1 MFKEDVKRIKACIE
15 YKDYY
20 AALEYAIIVKDK
32 YVDNEKDYF
41 EKVIRNVKSADYNK
55 IWSSTNYDRQNQHN
69 IV

>member
-20 AALEYAIIVKDK
+20 VALEYAIIVKDK

-55 IWSSTNYDRQNQHN
+55 I
-69 IV
+69 